1 MIIDSS
7 IILAIYFKEKHAA
20 WAAEQLNSA
29 SEHLKMSM
37 VNLTEVLIQLQ
48 DKQPKNHQALSSQL
62 LNSPIKFIP
71 PDVEQC
77 QVAARARLQFPIN
90 LGDCFVY
97 ALAKV
102 SKDKIITLDTDFKK
116 TDAAL
121 ILPS

>member
-7 IILAIYFKEKHAA
+7 IILAIYFKEKQAE
-20 WAAEQLNSA
+20 WAAEQLNFYSDN
-29 SEHLKMSM
+29 LKMST

-48 DKQPKNHQALSSQL
+48 DRQSEKFSILSEQL

-71 PDVEQC
+71 PDLEQSKI
-77 QVAARARLQFPIN
+77 AASTRLRFPIN

-102 SKDKIITLDTDFKK
+102 NQDTILTLDSDFKK
-116 TDAAL
+116 TDAL
-121 ILPS
+121 ILFP